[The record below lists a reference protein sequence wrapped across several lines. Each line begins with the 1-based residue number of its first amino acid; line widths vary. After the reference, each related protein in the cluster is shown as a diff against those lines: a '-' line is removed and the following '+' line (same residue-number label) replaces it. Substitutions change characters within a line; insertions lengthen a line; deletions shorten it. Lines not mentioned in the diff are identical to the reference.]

1 MQNVG
6 LVYKGLLNQR
16 PQDELALGVARIH
29 ANDKN
34 NPLLDE
40 EYNTELYYG
49 IHATNWLTI
58 RPNIQYVHHVSA
70 LKDGDKTWVVVKF
83 QTIFKCFIRS
93 SIALFATQSDY
104 RTL

>member
-1 MQNVG
+1 VNITVHDSKTNSIKDMQNVG

-58 RPNIQYVHHVSA
+58 RPNIQYVHHVGA
-70 LKDGDKTWVVVKF
+70 LKDGDKTWVGGVKF
-83 QTIFKCFIRS
+83 QTIF
-93 SIALFATQSDY
+93 
-104 RTL
+104 